1 MLRLKQV
8 YTPFIILATMLLL
21 ACEHPTTAEGDP
33 QNPPTMELDVYNLNV
48 TGEGGDIPIYY
59 AVTNPIKGEMPEAK
73 SNVDWITP
81 IDVNSYQIMLRIAE
95 SNVSEERVGFV
106 TISYKNMEKPLR
118 VYVTQDKQPLNAFS
132 FSVSKVTYKSCKV
145 HYSPR
150 DKQRPYMANIIDSE
164 YFKQTGITDGAVFVA
179 NEMESYLALAQRNNM
194 TLEEL
199 MGRVSPQLI
208 YSGDAER
215 EFSGM
220 QPGATYT
227 IYSYGIEFHGNSYT
241 MTTPL
246 HTSIVDIPMPTM
258 YDVSFNVSATL
269 NNGNATISV
278 TPENWNGYY
287 AIQIA
292 PEDNLLYIPPG
303 EALNE
308 YAIKS
313 IASNFYTN
321 ARNAMKSGYSA
332 EQYLKS
338 NCHSGTKSINM
349 QLASGKKYMVI
360 VFAVESKDGEVPV
373 MRSMPVTKYL

>member
-1 MLRLKQV
+1 MLQIKK
-8 YTPFIILATMLLL
+8 MLWAALCLL
-21 ACEHPTTAEGDP
+21 VIPMVGCEEQIDTN
-33 QNPPTMELDVYNLNV
+33 NPPTMELDIYNLNV
-48 TGEGGDIPIYY
+48 TGEGGDIPVFY

-81 IDVNSYQIMLRIAE
+81 IEITSYSIMLRIAE
-95 SNVSEERVGFV
+95 SDSSEERTGFV
-106 TISYKNMEKPLR
+106 TISYRGMEKPVR
-118 VYVTQDKQPLNAFS
+118 VYVTQDKQPLNAFK
-132 FSVSKVTYKSCKV
+132 FSVTDITYKSCKV

-150 DKQRPYMANIIDSE
+150 DPKSPYMANIIDTE

-179 NEMESYLALAQRNNM
+179 NEMESYLALAQRHNM

-199 MGRVSPQLI
+199 MQNVSPQLI
-208 YSGDAER
+208 YSGEATR
-215 EFSGM
+215 EFTGM

-246 HTSIVDIPMPTM
+246 HTSIIDIPMPSM
-258 YDVSFNVSATL
+258 YDVGFNVNATMSS
-269 NNGNATISV
+269 GNATISV
-278 TPENWNGYY
+278 TPDNWDGYY

-303 EALNE
+303 ENLNE

-321 ARNAMKSGYSA
+321 ARNAMKSGYTA
-332 EQYLKS
+332 EQYLKA
-338 NCHSGTKSINM
+338 NCYSGYRSINM
-349 QLASGKKYMVI
+349 QLTPGKKYMVI

-373 MRSMPVTKYL
+373 MRSMPVINYL

>member
-1 MLRLKQV
+1 MLKLKRIH
-8 YTPFIILATMLLL
+8 TLIITMATIFFA
-21 ACEHPTTAEGDP
+21 ACEFLTPVEVDP
-33 QNPPTMELDVYNLNV
+33 ENPPVVELDTYNLSV
-48 TGEGGDIPIYY
+48 TGEGGDIPIFY
-59 AVTNPIKGEMPEAK
+59 AVTNPLKGEKPEAK

-81 IDVNSYQIMLRIAE
+81 IEINSYQIMLRIAE
-95 SNVSEERVGFV
+95 SNVSEERMGFV
-106 TISYKNMEKPLR
+106 TISYKGMEKSVR
-118 VYVTQDKQPLNAFS
+118 VYITQDKQPLNDFK
-132 FSVSKVTYKSCKV
+132 FSVSNVTYKSCKV

-150 DKQRPYMANIIDSE
+150 NKQRPYMANIIDSE

-179 NEMESYLALAQRNNM
+179 NEMESYLALAQRHNM

-199 MGRVSPQLI
+199 MQNVSPQLI
-208 YSGDAER
+208 YSGEADR
-215 EFSGM
+215 EFVGM

-227 IYSYGIEFHGNSYT
+227 IYSYGVEFHGNSYT

-258 YDVSFNVSATL
+258 YDVGFNVSATL
-269 NNGNATISV
+269 TNGNATISV

-303 EALNE
+303 ESLND

-338 NCHSGTKSINM
+338 NCYSGYKSINM
-349 QLASGKKYMVI
+349 QLTSGKKYMII

-373 MRSMPVTKYL
+373 MRSMPVIKYL